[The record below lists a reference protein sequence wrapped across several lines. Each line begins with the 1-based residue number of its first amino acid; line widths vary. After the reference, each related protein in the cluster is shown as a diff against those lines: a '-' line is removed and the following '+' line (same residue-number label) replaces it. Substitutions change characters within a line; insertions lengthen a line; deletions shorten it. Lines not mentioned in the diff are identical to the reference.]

1 MGLFSK
7 RSREAQAVLGLL
19 DEAKQKLEKATPPS
33 TVFPSR
39 YSEAFEL
46 VRSKILA
53 NPEGWEPLIQN
64 ERDRPRVC
72 LYIMISTVA
81 RAHVQ
86 NGQYHIYRGM
96 LSLLGLGN
104 DLLRIFDGSIDKL
117 LKMGA
122 VEADVA
128 EQMKD
133 IVRTNIKGAG

>member
-7 RSREAQAVLGLL
+7 HSREAQAVLGLF
-19 DEAKQKLEKATPPS
+19 DEAKQKLEKATPS
-33 TVFPSR
+33 SSAFPSR

-46 VRSKILA
+46 VRSEILA
-53 NPEGWEPLIQN
+53 DLDKWEPLIQN

-72 LYIMISTVA
+72 VYVMISTVA

-86 NGQYHIYRGM
+86 SGQHHIYRG
-96 LSLLGLGN
+96 LLNPMGLGN
-104 DLLRIFDGSIDKL
+104 DLLRILDGSIDEF

-133 IVRTNIKGAG
+133 IVRANIKGAG